1 MVRTWNR
8 SVGEVGNRIPRA
20 LWSASLSGLVRSGS
34 QGPLALSGKVVTLA
48 LALIAQSLHCLQF
61 LDVYCASKIDHLGF
75 PLFTDLSGLCL
86 LTTLGILH

>member
-1 MVRTWNR
+1 MRTWNP

-48 LALIAQSLHCLQF
+48 LTAQSLHCLQF

-86 LTTLGILH
+86 LTTLGTLH